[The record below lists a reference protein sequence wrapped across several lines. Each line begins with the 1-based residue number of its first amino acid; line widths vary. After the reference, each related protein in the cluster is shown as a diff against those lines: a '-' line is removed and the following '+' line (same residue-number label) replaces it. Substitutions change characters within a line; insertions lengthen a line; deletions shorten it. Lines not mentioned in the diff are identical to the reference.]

1 MRTKKPASTYCERAL
16 AIHDMPQDELLEMKA
31 LIRAEERSREAWNAA
46 RHIWTYLDTNPEG
59 GFPRNWHL
67 ELKVWDKQLRDKI
80 SRDSFRWVADNL
92 RAGLS
97 PVKGLLLPAEEAALG
112 RCSY

>member
-1 MRTKKPASTYCERAL
+1 MRNGKQALSFFERAL
-16 AIHDMPQDELLEMKA
+16 AVHNMPQDELLEMKA
-31 LIRAEERSREAWNAA
+31 LIQAEECSREAWDAA
-46 RHIWTYLDTNPEG
+46 RRIWEYLDTIAGG

-67 ELKVWDKQLRDKI
+67 ELKVWDKQLRGKI

-92 RAGLS
+92 RSGLS